1 MPVPRNPQSD
11 GSPLPDPSAAP
22 SAARNDGPGPDAPAA
37 YEHDRYLA
45 AVAAAYKA
53 LDDRFDAL
61 YEKATSDAE
70 RERLRA
76 LLGAARDAYWRATA
90 ARLHASNPIVRE
102 LYDDL
107 NRATQELKELLANLQ
122 RVGAIIDVATQTV
135 RLAASLVTLA
145 AL

>member
-1 MPVPRNPQSD
+1 MPLDPPSD
-11 GSPLPDPSAAP
+11 GPPPPSVREL
-22 SAARNDGPGPDAPAA
+22 SAHELA
-37 YEHDRYLA
+37 EHDRCLA
-45 AVAAAYKA
+45 AVTAAYRA

-61 YEKATSDAE
+61 YAQATTDAE
-70 RERLRA
+70 RERLQA

-90 ARLHASNPIVRE
+90 ARLGASNPIVRE

-107 NRATQELKELLANLQ
+107 TRATQELKELLANLQ
-122 RVGAIIDVATQTV
+122 RVDAIIELATQTV

>member
-1 MPVPRNPQSD
+1 MPLDPQSD
-11 GSPLPDPSAAP
+11 GQPPAPEPSAP
-22 SAARNDGPGPDAPAA
+22 SAHEL
-37 YEHDRYLA
+37 YEHDRCLA

-61 YEKATSDAE
+61 YAEATTDAE

-90 ARLHASNPIVRE
+90 AHLGASNPIVRE
-102 LYDDL
+102 IYDDL
-107 NRATQELKELLANLQ
+107 TRATQELKELLANLQ
-122 RVGAIIDVATQTV
+122 RVGAILEVATQTV